1 MVLLLISST
10 SEFRT
15 YQNYW
20 QTCWSKN
27 YSKTWYRSM

>member
-27 YSKTWYRSM
+27 